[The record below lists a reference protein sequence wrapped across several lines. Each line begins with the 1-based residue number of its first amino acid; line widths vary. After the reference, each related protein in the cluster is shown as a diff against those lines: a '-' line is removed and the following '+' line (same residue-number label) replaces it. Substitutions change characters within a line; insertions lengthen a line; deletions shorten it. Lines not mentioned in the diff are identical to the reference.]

1 MTQGITN
8 NIINVDAKLK
18 STQLAQ
24 SIDGV
29 DSDFEIV
36 AEGFIRLFPAQDAT
50 GVGATPTFEWQ
61 DPENYDLYRLVY
73 SENEDFTNAVE
84 VWTTSKTY
92 TPTVNIVA
100 GTYWKVEGH
109 NLIDKTPIVS
119 DDGGA
124 GGEPTVTIDSRAGD
138 EIFMQDL
145 YDSTDGANWFNN
157 TGWNDGAMS
166 LSDSP
171 VGLTVETVDGEFRV
185 TAIDMQKV
193 TYASDGGEAGNNLTG
208 TLLSSLGNLKYCE
221 KLNVKQ
227 NNLSGAIP
235 HEIGYMTNLKRLS
248 LSGQQGELENFWR
261 RSQWYEANHR
271 GGNTSG
277 GKRFEETNQFS
288 GPLPATFGQLSN
300 LEFIEIRRQ
309 YLTGTVPPEW
319 GGMTSLK
326 AYFVSTIDTSEDRL
340 GGPLPPEWGNWEELI
355 FFQVTSYDDLDEEYD
370 GDIPEEI
377 NLGWKNLANISI
389 SNCKFTGT
397 IPVFPNSKDKRY
409 MAMNSN
415 NFTSGF
421 PAGWF
426 NGDNKTLTAV
436 KLGANGLTGELPAT
450 VGAAYDAISAFRIS
464 GNDFEGLLPAWVQ
477 ENHRNVQIQIRYNNF
492 TGPFPITA
500 AEQPNVRLFWIDGN
514 NFSGTLPDV
523 SWNSD
528 ELTQI
533 TMSGNDFEGPIPES
547 WGSIVSNHLD
557 ENGEFTGRF
566 HRFEAKS
573 MELSGP
579 IPDWIYDVPAWQPG
593 STASLRR
600 FRVQYN
606 LYTFQDLIPTH
617 EYLQTNLGGGY
628 EAWPQKKF
636 GGFIDQ
642 FEVMSDGVFSYDF
655 SPYVSHPNNQYQWK
669 KDGIDIPSQTQRN
682 IGVSATDL
690 SDAGLAENIHGI
702 YQLIVTNPLLPE
714 LTLKS
719 EEIQVIESINE
730 TPNE

>member
-1 MTQGITN
+1 MKM
-8 NIINVDAKLK
+8 NIAKLCL
-18 STQLAQ
+18 T
-24 SIDGV
+24 
-29 DSDFEIV
+29 
-36 AEGFIRLFPAQDAT
+36 LFFTLIFSSGTIYAQD
-50 GVGATPTFEWQ
+50 
-61 DPENYDLYRLVY
+61 L
-73 SENEDFTNAVE
+73 
-84 VWTTSKTY
+84 
-92 TPTVNIVA
+92 
-100 GTYWKVEGH
+100 
-109 NLIDKTPIVS
+109 
-119 DDGGA
+119 
-124 GGEPTVTIDSRAGD
+124 DSRAGD
-138 EIFMQDL
+138 EKALVDL
-145 YDSTDGANWFNN
+145 YSSTNGDSWHDK
-157 TGWNDGAMS
+157 TGWSGHSISLEDDLAGVTVAMR
-166 LSDSP
+166 
-171 VGLTVETVDGEFRV
+171 DGELRV

-235 HEIGYMTNLKRLS
+235 PEIGYMTNLKRLS
-248 LSGQQGELENFWR
+248 LGGQQGELENFGR

-309 YLTGTVPPEW
+309 YLTGTLPPEW

-326 AYFVSTIDTSEDRL
+326 AYFVSTIDNSEDRL

-355 FFQVTSYDDLDEEYD
+355 FFQVTSYDDFGEQYG

-389 SNCKFTGT
+389 SDCKFTGI
-397 IPVFPNSKDKRY
+397 IPVFPNSTDKRY
-409 MAMNSN
+409 LAMNSN

-436 KLGANGLTGELPAT
+436 KLGGNGLTGELPAT

-464 GNDFEGLLPAWVQ
+464 GNNFEGLLPEWVQ
-477 ENHRNVQIQIRYNNF
+477 ENHRNVQIQIRWNNF
-492 TGPFPITA
+492 IGPFPVTA
-500 AEQPNVRLFWIDGN
+500 AEQPKVRLFWIDGN
-514 NFSGTLPDV
+514 NFSGELPDV
-523 SWNSD
+523 NWTSD

-547 WGSIVSNHLD
+547 WGSIIYNHLD

-573 MELSGP
+573 MNLSGP

-606 LYTFQDLIPTH
+606 RYTFQDLIPTH

-636 GGFIDQ
+636 GVFIDQ

-669 KDGIDIPSQTQRN
+669 KDGIDIPGQTQRN
-682 IGVSATDL
+682 ISVTATDL
-690 SDAGLAENIHGI
+690 SYAGLAENIHGI

-719 EEIQVIESINE
+719 EEIEVIEPINE